1 MCFILTNLLV
11 YFKISKNN
19 CLLNSLKNEIY
30 QYYVY
35 NLDLPHREHA
45 TDISETP
52 VGESPVE
59 KKTNG
64 SLL

>member
-1 MCFILTNLLV
+1 M
-11 YFKISKNN
+11 
-19 CLLNSLKNEIY
+19 KNEIY

-64 SLL
+64 SLLWECYCTHKCSMW